1 MKYYEGSIAEIW
13 NQYQSNA
20 VHYIID
26 GALAL
31 FKSGIEFK
39 LRPKPTFY
47 FNLNR
52 MRISAAT

>member
-39 LRPKPTFY
+39 LRPKPTLY
-47 FNLNR
+47 LNLN
-52 MRISAAT
+52 